1 MTRLSLRMTALTST
15 AFAALLLAV
24 PAHATEGRDV
34 CPATL
39 RYADTGV
46 EGLEELRRSFGP
58 FVEVMENITG
68 LEVEFFPVGNRT
80 AAVTALEFNQVDVVM
95 TGPSE
100 YVAIQSRIADVKPI
114 VSFARPAYASI
125 FIVPEDSEYQELADL
140 RGARISMKDVGST
153 TGHIIPAYM
162 LVEAG
167 LDIDRDVT
175 ILNLGGTLFQALI
188 SGDVQATATG
198 VRDWDSFTE
207 MAGDGYRILAQSE
220 QMPDDLILAGPQV
233 SAECVDFLR
242 GAMMEHGQELIE
254 ATLAPEG
261 RDRYQGAELVAV
273 DDSSYDVVRN
283 AYAALGLTPE

>member
-1 MTRLSLRMTALTST
+1 MQKLSLI
-15 AFAALLLAV
+15 AALALSVAAPALA
-24 PAHATEGRDV
+24 ADTSS

-58 FVEVMENITG
+58 FVETVQNITG
-68 LEVEFFPVGNRT
+68 LGVEFFPVGNRT
-80 AAVTALEFNQVDVVM
+80 AAATALEFGQVDVVM

-100 YVAIQSRIADVKPI
+100 YVAIQTRINDVKPI

-125 FIVPEDSEYQELADL
+125 FIVPKDSGINALTDL
-140 RGARISMKDVGST
+140 KGKSISMKDVGST

-167 LDIDRDVT
+167 LDIDRDVR
-175 ILNLGGTLFQALI
+175 IVNLGGTSLQALI
-188 SGDVQATATG
+188 SGDVDAAATG
-198 VRDWDSFTE
+198 VRDWEPFVE
-207 MAGDGYRILAQSE
+207 MAGDGYEILEQSP
-220 QMPDDLILAGPQV
+220 QMPDDLILAGPHI
-233 SAECVDFLR
+233 STECVDYLR
-242 GAMMEHGQELIE
+242 TKMMENGPALID

-261 RDRYQGAELVAV
+261 RERYRGAELVAV
-273 DDSSYDVVRN
+273 DDATYDVVRK